1 MAWHDALLHVDF
13 DKSFESKC
21 ALELSSEFGNEFNA
35 IIEKHFFFFFYL
47 LVACIILSNDIT
59 TTKHQY
65 HYYYLDQNYILVV

>member
-35 IIEKHFFFFFYL
+35 IIEKHFFFFYL